1 MWNANTELA
10 ILMKALKG
18 LPNNDA
24 LMRVLESNQRLL
36 STRPHS
42 TGFFLPQHLKRPLT
56 FSKIFQQPLQ
66 VWPWNQS
73 SAGQQ
78 DNPRVCDIKT
88 NKTTWVNSF
97 YMASGTP
104 MSGLFVFCFVFFF
117 LLITQEKSHSLQG
130 WALIKTWVLPPALPL
145 AGYKTLKKRSTVH
158 DTHLFIHNSLW
169 FFTQCQ
175 APCDI
180 LRK

>member
-10 ILMKALKG
+10 TLMKALKG

-36 STRPHS
+36 STQPHS
-42 TGFFLPQHLKRPLT
+42 TGFFLPQHLKRT
-56 FSKIFQQPLQ
+56 TTYIFQDIPTSTPSMALK
-66 VWPWNQS
+66 S
-73 SAGQQ
+73 KFCRSAGQPPGLWHQNKQ
-78 DNPRVCDIKT
+78 DNLSEFFLHGIWDTHVWFVC
-88 NKTTWVNSF
+88 
-97 YMASGTP
+97 
-104 MSGLFVFCFVFFF
+104 LFVF

-130 WALIKTWVLPPALPL
+130 WALIKTWVLPPALLL
-145 AGYKTLKKRSTVH
+145 AGYNTFKKTSTIH

-175 APCDI
+175 APWDV

>member
-36 STRPHS
+36 STWPHS

-117 LLITQEKSHSLQG
+117 PSNYPRK
-130 WALIKTWVLPPALPL
+130 KPLPPRLSIN
-145 AGYKTLKKRSTVH
+145 KNMS
-158 DTHLFIHNSLW
+158 
-169 FFTQCQ
+169 FTSSF
-175 APCDI
+175 ATGW
-180 LRK
+180 L